1 MWRLKWFSRYD
12 AADAKLKHAVQQIIG
27 ASPNNLELYKLAL
40 RHSSTQQ
47 NSQIES
53 SSSFG
58 KNHNERLEYLGDAI
72 LGAIIAEYLFKKFP
86 FKDEGFLTEIRSRLV
101 NRESLTQLAMKIGV
115 NNILEANIKQKV
127 IHPHRSM
134 HGDAL
139 EALIGAVYLDKGFDF
154 SKRFIIQNLFETHI
168 KIDDVIANETNHKS
182 KIIEW
187 AQKENKDL
195 KFEIVDS
202 KGKDH
207 MREFTA
213 QIIIDGEI
221 KGVGRGLSKKK
232 AEQAAA
238 AIVITSL
245 EIK

>member
-1 MWRLKWFSRYD
+1 MWLQKWFRKHNAS
-12 AADAKLKHAVQQIIG
+12 DAKLVYAVKQIIG
-27 ASPNNLELYKLAL
+27 ATPNNLELYKLAL

-47 NSQIES
+47 NIPSEHGQG
-53 SSSFG
+53 FG
-58 KNHNERLEYLGDAI
+58 RNHNERLEYLGDAI

-139 EALIGAVYLDKGFDF
+139 EALIGAVYLDMGFEF
-154 SKRFIIQNLFETHI
+154 SRRFIIQNLFETHI
-168 KIDDVIANETNHKS
+168 KIDDVVANETNHKS

-187 AQKENKDL
+187 AQKENKQL

-213 QIIIDGEI
+213 QIIIDGEV
-221 KGVGRGLSKKK
+221 KGVGKGLSKKK

-238 AIVITSL
+238 AIVMNTL

>member
-1 MWRLKWFSRYD
+1 MWLRKWFYKPNKAEAELVRAVKQIVG
-12 AADAKLKHAVQQIIG
+12 AA
-27 ASPNNLELYKLAL
+27 PNNLELYRLAL

-47 NSQIES
+47 NIAVEGNSGS
-53 SSSFG
+53 G

-72 LGAIIAEYLFKKFP
+72 LGAIVAEYLFKKFP
-86 FKDEGFLTEIRSRLV
+86 FKDEGFLTEIRARLV

-115 NNILEANIKQKV
+115 HNLLEANIKQKV
-127 IHPHRSM
+127 MHPHRSM

-139 EALIGAVYLDKGFDF
+139 EALIGAVYLDKGFAF
-154 SKRFIIQNLFETHI
+154 SRDFIIGKLIETHV
-168 KIDDVIANETNHKS
+168 KMDDVVNIETNHKS

-187 AQKENKDL
+187 AQKENKEL
-195 KFEIVDS
+195 KFEIVDA

-213 QIIIDGEI
+213 QIIINGEV
-221 KGVGRGLSKKK
+221 KGIGRGLSKKK

-238 AIVITSL
+238 AQVINTL
-245 EIK
+245 EIR